1 MKKGRAKL
9 SILMAL
15 PVLMLVTYLVFLL
28 VRKSNM
34 AGTKFMLLGL
44 TILLFGGIIAVDGNS
59 DLGGYEYLIVFIGLI
74 LSVIGFGKDK

>member
-1 MKKGRAKL
+1 M
-9 SILMAL
+9 SILLAI
-15 PVLMLVTYLVFLL
+15 PVLMLVAYLVFLL

-59 DLGGYEYLIVFIGLI
+59 DLGGFEYLIVFIGLI
-74 LSVIGFGKDK
+74 LSVVGFGKDK

>member
-1 MKKGRAKL
+1 MSNLLA
-9 SILMAL
+9 I
-15 PVLMLVTYLVFLL
+15 PVLMLVAFLVFLL

-59 DLGGYEYLIVFIGLI
+59 DLGGFEYLFVFIGLI